1 MDQEGQEDAEN
12 SEDALVREILLQQ
25 EAAKKFMSELLTKA
39 KQVIELPEEYKNV
52 TVSPK
57 LKDINQIGTVLLEFE
72 PKIVAI
78 PNNWEKLWDLDLRGE
93 MSLKDR
99 EAFED

>member
-1 MDQEGQEDAEN
+1 MDQEGQEDAED
-12 SEDALVREILLQQ
+12 SEDALVREKVLQQ
-25 EAAKKFMSELLTKA
+25 ETAKKYMSELLTKA
-39 KQVIELPEEYKNV
+39 KEVTELPEEYKNV

-57 LKDINQIGTVLLEFE
+57 LKDINQIGIVFLEFE

-78 PNNWEKLWDLDLRGE
+78 PNDWEKLWDLDLRGK

-99 EAFED
+99 EAFEE